1 MFSFAVFISGNG
13 SNLQAIINATN
24 NGQIDGKICCVLSN
38 KEKAF
43 GLVRAKEANIPTIV
57 IEHQNFETREKF
69 ETAILES
76 LKSYQIDLIVLAGF
90 MRILSPVLIKPYLGK
105 LMNIHPSLLPKYP
118 GLNTHQK
125 VIDNQDIQHGVTIH
139 FVDETL
145 DGGQICA
152 QSIMKVESNDIDI
165 LENKIH
171 KLEHELYPE
180 VIQSFAK
187 GELKL
192 IQGKQ

>member
-38 KEKAF
+38 KKEAF

-69 ETAILES
+69 ETAILKS

-90 MRILSPVLIKPYLGK
+90 MRILSPVFIKHYLGK

-125 VIDNQDIQHGVTIH
+125 VIDNQDTQHGITIH

-145 DGGQICA
+145 DGGPICA
-152 QSIMKVESNDIDI
+152 QSIMKVESNDIDV

-171 KLEHELYPE
+171 KLEHKLYPK

-192 IQGKQ
+192 LEGK

>member
-38 KEKAF
+38 KEEAF

-125 VIDNQDIQHGVTIH
+125 VIDNQDTQHGVTIH

-171 KLEHELYPE
+171 KLEHELYPK
-180 VIQSFAK
+180 VIQSFVK

-192 IQGKQ
+192 VKGRQ

>member
-125 VIDNQDIQHGVTIH
+125 VIDNQDTQHGVTIH

-192 IQGKQ
+192 VKGRQ

>member
-38 KEKAF
+38 KEEAF

-125 VIDNQDIQHGVTIH
+125 VIDNQDTQHGVTIH

-192 IQGKQ
+192 AKGRQ